1 MQLTAGKMLALTKA
15 NELRVFSPPDKLEIF
30 FQLFFGGLTLTIK
43 MMQTL
48 RLVVKFPN
56 RHSNNSEARGEGRGG
71 MTVIVV
77 FWKLPISDG

>member
-48 RLVVKFPN
+48 RLVVKLPN
-56 RHSNNSEARGEGRGG
+56 TQTIARRGGRGEGE
-71 MTVIVV
+71 
-77 FWKLPISDG
+77 